1 MTDTQLAPAIRGTT
15 MRWTWTEGPTSGKV
29 HEHVFHEDGTVQW
42 REVGGQQ
49 SAEPAKGG
57 GRKAKEAEK
66 VPYAAFEVT
75 PDVYAISYR
84 AGSGFTLTVVLDN
97 ATGELVGFASNSD
110 SWFPLRG
117 TSERVG

>member
-49 SAEPAKGG
+49 SAEPAKGS
-57 GRKAKEAEK
+57 GRKAEEPEK

>member
-1 MTDTQLAPAIRGTT
+1 MSETQLAPAIRGAT

-29 HEHVFHEDGTVQW
+29 HEHVFHEDGTVEW
-42 REVGGQQ
+42 HD
-49 SAEPAKGG
+49 GG
-57 GRKAKEAEK
+57 GRQPAGSAKSGGGKAQEPER

-84 AGSGFTLTVVLDN
+84 AGSGFTLTVVLDES
-97 ATGELVGFASNSD
+97 TGELVGFASNSD

-117 TSERVG
+117 TSERVR